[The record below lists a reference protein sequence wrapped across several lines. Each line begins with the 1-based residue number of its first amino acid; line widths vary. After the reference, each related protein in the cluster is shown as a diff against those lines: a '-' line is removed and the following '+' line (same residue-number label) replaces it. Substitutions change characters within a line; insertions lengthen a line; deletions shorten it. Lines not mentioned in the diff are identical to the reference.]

1 VDWSVLLT
9 ALVNLLVN
17 MKDAQWT
24 INIRLWPDSSKLHFL
39 EQRQDLFF
47 LLFLDSKILQFES
60 FFSGWF
66 FQGG

>member
-1 VDWSVLLT
+1 
-9 ALVNLLVN
+9 